1 LEGRKEG
8 GDEREKEKKKKK
20 KKKKGETY
28 ALV

>member
-20 KKKKGETY
+20 KKKGETY